1 MAIVLIAED
10 DEGVRVLTQSVIEE
24 MGHVGLTAAN
34 ADEALALLGG
44 KREIALLITDIQMG
58 GNPLQGV
65 ELATAAIKARPGL
78 PVLYTSAANVTD
90 GTRALFVGG
99 SAFLPKPYNI
109 PQLMEAV
116 NGLLD

>member
-34 ADEALALLGG
+34 TDEALALLGG
-44 KREIALLITDIQMG
+44 KRQIALLITDIQMA
-58 GNPLQGV
+58 GNPLAGA
-65 ELATAAIKARPGL
+65 ELATEAVKARPNL

-90 GTRALFVGG
+90 GTRALFVEG

-109 PQLMEAV
+109 PQLSNAV
-116 NGLLD
+116 NSLLK

>member
-24 MGHVGLTAAN
+24 MGHVGLTAASP
-34 ADEALALLGG
+34 DEALALLGG

-58 GNPLQGV
+58 ANPLAGV
-65 ELATAAIKARPGL
+65 ELATEAVRARPSL

-90 GTRALFVGG
+90 GTRALFVAG

-109 PQLMEAV
+109 PQLTTAV
-116 NGLLD
+116 SGLLK